1 MPRAVYKKSQAADS
15 VAFGGVKEGDAMTA
29 SEALP
34 AVLDRVDRDLD
45 ASLDRLFA
53 LLRIQS
59 VSTDPAFAPHCRIAA
74 EHVAADLRSLGFDTS
89 VRPTEGH
96 PVVIGK
102 SGNGKTTTNHNA
114 GAPRVLFYGHY
125 DVQPVDPLDL
135 WKTPPFEPRI
145 ETLDAGR
152 KIIVARG
159 ACDDKGQAMTFIE
172 ACRAFKAVTGTL
184 PLDITMMIEGEEEC
198 GSKHLFGF
206 VRDNAAE
213 FKRDLA
219 LVCDTGMWD
228 AQTPSI
234 TTSLRGLVYE
244 EVRLTCA
251 DRDLHSGLFGGAAR
265 NPIHVLADILSAMHD
280 GNGGVTIP
288 GFYDGVHD
296 LPADIKA
303 DLESLGL
310 TPEKFLGPI
319 GLKIPAGEKGR
330 MLIEQISTRP
340 TAEVNGIMGG
350 YTGEGAKT
358 VIPGKA
364 MAKVSFRL
372 VGAQDPEKIRAAFQD
387 FVRARVPADC
397 KVEFGNFSSA
407 PAFDVAFDNPALA
420 KARAALAEEWGKKA
434 VTVGAGGSIPIVGDF
449 KTVLGM
455 DTLMVGFAL
464 DDDRVHSPNE
474 KFDLKCFHKGIRS
487 WARILAALAG

>member
-1 MPRAVYKKSQAADS
+1 
-15 VAFGGVKEGDAMTA
+15 MTA
-29 SEALP
+29 SQTLP
-34 AVLDRVDRDLD
+34 AVLDRIDRDLD
-45 ASLDRLFA
+45 SSLDRLFA

-59 VSTDPAFAPHCRIAA
+59 VSTDPAYAAHCRTAA
-74 EHVAADLRSLGFDTS
+74 EHVAGDLRSLGFETS
-89 VRPTEGH
+89 VRPTAGH

-102 SGNGKTTTNHNA
+102 SGNGQA
-114 GAPRVLFYGHY
+114 GKAPRVLFYGHY

-135 WKTPPFEPRI
+135 WQTPPFEPRI
-145 ETLDAGR
+145 ETLDGGR

-159 ACDDKGQAMTFIE
+159 ACDDKGQAMTFVE
-172 ACRAFKAVTGTL
+172 ACRAFKAVTGKL

-198 GSKHLFGF
+198 GSKNLFGF
-206 VRDNAAE
+206 VRENAAE

-265 NPIHVLADILSAMHD
+265 NPIHVLAAVLAAMHRPD
-280 GNGGVTIP
+280 GSVAIP
-288 GFYDGVHD
+288 GFYEGVRE

-303 DLESLGL
+303 DLSGLGL
-310 TPEKFLGPI
+310 TAEKFLGPI
-319 GLKIPAGEKGR
+319 GLKIPAGEKDR

-340 TAEVNGIMGG
+340 TAEVNGIIAG

-372 VGAQDPEKIRAAFQD
+372 VGAQDPEKIRAAFRD
-387 FVRARVPADC
+387 FVRARVAVRLLGRVRQFHQRAGLRRGVRQPGAHQGARGARRRVGQEGGDGRRRRLDPDRRRFQERARHGYAD
-397 KVEFGNFSSA
+397 GR
-407 PAFDVAFDNPALA
+407 LR
-420 KARAALAEEWGKKA
+420 ARRRPRALAERE
-434 VTVGAGGSIPIVGDF
+434 V
-449 KTVLGM
+449 
-455 DTLMVGFAL
+455 
-464 DDDRVHSPNE
+464 
-474 KFDLKCFHKGIRS
+474 RS
-487 WARILAALAG
+487 QMLP

>member
-1 MPRAVYKKSQAADS
+1 MSASQAQSTVLA
-15 VAFGGVKEGDAMTA
+15 
-29 SEALP
+29 

-45 ASLDRLFA
+45 QSLERLFT

-59 VSTDPAFAPHCRIAA
+59 ISTDPAFAPECRKAA
-74 EHVAADLRSLGFDTS
+74 DHVAADLKSLGFETT
-89 VRPTEGH
+89 VRPTAGH

-102 SGNGKTTTNHNA
+102 SGNGHAN

-135 WKTPPFEPRI
+135 WQTPPFEPRI
-145 ETLDAGR
+145 ETLEGGR

-159 ACDDKGQAMTFIE
+159 ACDDKGQAMTFVE

-184 PLDITMMIEGEEEC
+184 PLDITMLLEGEEEC
-198 GSKHLFGF
+198 GSKNLFGF

-213 FKRDLA
+213 LKRDLA

-265 NPIHVLADILSAMHD
+265 NPIHVLADILSAMHRPD
-280 GNGGVTIP
+280 GSVAIP

-303 DLESLGL
+303 DLAGLNL

-319 GLKIPAGEKGR
+319 GLKIPAGEKDR
-330 MLIEQISTRP
+330 MLIEQVSTRP
-340 TAEVNGIMGG
+340 TAEVNGIIGG

-372 VGAQDPEKIRAAFQD
+372 VGTQDPDKIRAAFQD
-387 FVRARVPADC
+387 FVRARVPSDC
-397 KVEFGNFSSA
+397 HVAFGNFSSA
-407 PAFDVAFDNPALA
+407 PAFEVAFDNPALT
-420 KARAALAEEWGKKA
+420 KARTALAEEWGKKA

-474 KFDLKCFHKGIRS
+474 KYDLKCFHKGIRS
-487 WARILAALAG
+487 WARILAALGG

>member
-1 MPRAVYKKSQAADS
+1 MSPA
-15 VAFGGVKEGDAMTA
+15 
-29 SEALP
+29 EALP
-34 AVLDRVDRDLD
+34 AVLDRVDRDLV
-45 ASLDRLFA
+45 ASLDRLFT

-59 VSTDPAFAPHCRIAA
+59 VSTDPAYAPQCRKAA
-74 EHVAADLRSLGFDTS
+74 EHVAADLRGLGFETS

-102 SGNGKTTTNHNA
+102 SGGKGQT
-114 GAPRVLFYGHY
+114 GKAPRVLFYGHY

-135 WKTPPFEPRI
+135 WQTPPFEPRI
-145 ETLDAGR
+145 ETVDNGR

-159 ACDDKGQAMTFIE
+159 ACDDKGQAMTFVE
-172 ACRAFKAVTGTL
+172 ACRAFKAVTGRL

-213 FKRDLA
+213 LRRDLA

-244 EVRLTCA
+244 EVRVTCA

-265 NPIHVLADILSAMHD
+265 NPIHVLASILAALHKPD
-280 GNGGVTIP
+280 GSVAIP
-288 GFYDGVHD
+288 AFYDGVHE

-303 DLESLGL
+303 DLAGLDL

-319 GLKIPAGEKGR
+319 GLKIPAGEQGR
-330 MLIEQISTRP
+330 MLIEQVSTRP
-340 TAEVNGIMGG
+340 TAEVNGIIGG

-358 VIPGKA
+358 VIPAKA

-372 VGAQDPEKIRAAFQD
+372 VGAQDPEKIRANFRD
-387 FVRARVPADC
+387 FVRARMPGDC
-397 KVEFGNFSSA
+397 RVEFGNFTSA

-420 KARAALAEEWGKKA
+420 KARAALAEEWGRKA
-434 VTVGAGGSIPIVGDF
+434 VTVGGGGSIPIVGDF
-449 KTVLGM
+449 KSVLGM

-474 KFDLKCFHKGIRS
+474 KYDLKCFHKGIRS
-487 WARILAALAG
+487 WARILAALAD

>member
-1 MPRAVYKKSQAADS
+1 VIK
-15 VAFGGVKEGDAMTA
+15 GDAMTA

-34 AVLDRVDRDLD
+34 KVLERVDRDLD

-59 VSTDPAFAPHCRIAA
+59 VSTDPAYARYCRDAA
-74 EHVAADLRSLGFDTS
+74 DYVAADLNSLGFETS
-89 VRPTEGH
+89 VRPTGGH

-102 SGNGKTTTNHNA
+102 SGNGKTIDNA
-114 GAPRVLFYGHY
+114 AGKAPRVLFYGHY

-135 WKTPPFEPRI
+135 WQTPPFEPRL
-145 ETLDAGR
+145 ETLDGGR

-159 ACDDKGQAMTFIE
+159 ACDDKGQAMTFVE
-172 ACRAFKAVTGTL
+172 ACRAFKAVTGKL
-184 PLDITMMIEGEEEC
+184 PLDITMLIEGEEEC
-198 GSKHLFGF
+198 GSKHLFDF
-206 VRDNAAE
+206 VRANAAE
-213 FKRDLA
+213 LKRDLA

-265 NPIHVLADILSAMHD
+265 NPIHVLADIISALHKPD
-280 GNGGVTIP
+280 GSVAIP
-288 GFYDGVHD
+288 GFYDGVQE

-303 DLESLGL
+303 DLAALDL
-310 TPEKFLGPI
+310 TPQKFLAPI
-319 GLKIPAGEKGR
+319 GLKIPAGEKDR

-340 TAEVNGIMGG
+340 TAEVNGIIGG

-372 VGAQDPEKIRAAFQD
+372 VGAQDPEKIRKIFRD
-387 FVRARVPADC
+387 FVRARVPPDC
-397 KVEFGNFSSA
+397 QVEFGNFSSA
-407 PAFDVAFDNPALA
+407 PAFAVAFDSPALN
-420 KARAALAEEWGKKA
+420 KARSALGAEWGKKA

-449 KTVLGM
+449 KSVLGM

-487 WARILAALAG
+487 WARILAALAD

>member
-1 MPRAVYKKSQAADS
+1 VLNGDVMMP
-15 VAFGGVKEGDAMTA
+15 

-34 AVLDRVDRDLD
+34 AVLTRVDRDLD
-45 ASLDRLFA
+45 GSLDRLFA

-59 VSTDPAFAPHCRIAA
+59 ISTDPGYAPHCRNAA
-74 EHVAADLRSLGFDTS
+74 EHVAAELSGLGFETS
-89 VRPTEGH
+89 VRPTDGH

-102 SGNGKTTTNHNA
+102 SGKGASPGKS
-114 GAPRVLFYGHY
+114 PRVLFYGHY

-145 ETLDAGR
+145 ETLDGGR

-172 ACRAFKAVTGTL
+172 ACRAFKAVTGEL

-206 VRDNAAE
+206 VRDNAGE
-213 FKRDLA
+213 LKRDLA

-265 NPIHVLADILSAMHD
+265 NPIHVLAEVLAAMHKPD
-280 GNGGVTIP
+280 GSVAIP
-288 GFYDGVHD
+288 GFYDGVHE

-303 DLESLGL
+303 DLAGLDL
-310 TPEKFLGPI
+310 TPEKLLGPI
-319 GLKIPAGEKGR
+319 GLKIPAGE
-330 MLIEQISTRP
+330 
-340 TAEVNGIMGG
+340 
-350 YTGEGAKT
+350 
-358 VIPGKA
+358 
-364 MAKVSFRL
+364 
-372 VGAQDPEKIRAAFQD
+372 
-387 FVRARVPADC
+387 
-397 KVEFGNFSSA
+397 
-407 PAFDVAFDNPALA
+407 
-420 KARAALAEEWGKKA
+420 
-434 VTVGAGGSIPIVGDF
+434 
-449 KTVLGM
+449 
-455 DTLMVGFAL
+455 
-464 DDDRVHSPNE
+464 
-474 KFDLKCFHKGIRS
+474 
-487 WARILAALAG
+487 

>member
-1 MPRAVYKKSQAADS
+1 MPARD
-15 VAFGGVKEGDAMTA
+15 
-29 SEALP
+29 ALP
-34 AVLDRVDRDLD
+34 TVLEHIDRDLD
-45 ASLDRLFA
+45 GSLDRLFA

-59 VSTDPAFAPHCRIAA
+59 VSTDPAYAAECRKAA
-74 EHVAADLRSLGFDTS
+74 EHVASDLRSLGLETS

-102 SGNGKTTTNHNA
+102 TAAGGNGAT
-114 GAPRVLFYGHY
+114 GGGQGPRVLFYGHY

-145 ETLDAGR
+145 ETLEGGR

-172 ACRAFKAVTGTL
+172 ACRAFKAVTGRL
-184 PLDITMMIEGEEEC
+184 PLDMTMMIEGEEEC
-198 GSKHLFGF
+198 GSKHLFSF
-206 VRDNAAE
+206 VRDNATE
-213 FKRDLA
+213 FRRDLA

-265 NPIHVLADILSAMHD
+265 NPIHVLAEILAAMHKVD
-280 GNGGVTIP
+280 GSVAIP

-296 LPADIKA
+296 LPPDIKA
-303 DLESLGL
+303 DLAGLDL

-319 GLKIPAGEKGR
+319 GLRIPAGEQDR

-340 TAEVNGIMGG
+340 TAEVNGIIGG

-372 VGAQDPEKIRAAFQD
+372 VGAQDPEKIRIAFRD

-397 KVEFGNFSSA
+397 AVEFGNFTSA
-407 PAFDVAFDNPALA
+407 PAFAVAFDNPALG
-420 KARAALAEEWGKKA
+420 KARAALAEEWGRKA

-449 KTVLGM
+449 KSILGM

-474 KFDLKCFHKGIRS
+474 KYDLRSFHKGIRS